1 MDRPDEERLPERAVG
16 TDDRGEARFRNRPG
30 GVLRVPAT
38 HHPDAHDADAD
49 TLAGHPI
56 ADAMNDLLLAAS
68 SFGCRSD
75 PGAMRMSCSTMSQPS
90 NLASRRL
97 RSKSAMSTAP
107 NPTGAKTSSPTA
119 AVKSSFCASPR
130 S

>member
-1 MDRPDEERLPERAVG
+1 DLAADATGERAVG
-16 TDDRGEARFRNRPG
+16 IEDGREARFRDRAG

-75 PGAMRMSCSTMSQPS
+75 PGAMRMSCSTMRQPS
-90 NLASRRL
+90 NYDLTRMRGQ
-97 RSKSAMSTAP
+97 SAMSMVRTIA
-107 NPTGAKTSSPTA
+107 GEKTPL
-119 AVKSSFCASPR
+119 R
-130 S
+130 LL